1 MAAWTNLLVKELRL
15 GRKFFFGGIIFAA
28 LMAVLAIG
36 FAAYYP
42 YGVASIM
49 FFAGSLVIVFY
60 LLAYLII
67 SFSNERSSYS
77 SWMQMPLPGWSLI
90 TAKIVAGLISM
101 LITMIVVLLL
111 TATVMA
117 FDGEPDI
124 MGLIED
130 SGGLVE
136 VEITVEDMD
145 DINIGAEII
154 NYITDHYLQLTLAF
168 APFWIGAAIALAGW
182 YLIYYFSRST
192 LNRWI
197 GRWSILAGIAAV
209 ILCLRLYGLLEQSIV
224 MTWFEWGTVPI
235 AKTNFIAGDI
245 ILDLDLHTVYFGH
258 LLFDLILVG
267 LVVYACGWLLDK
279 KVEVR

>member
-1 MAAWTNLLVKELRL
+1 MATWTNLLVKELKL
-15 GRKFFFGGIIFAA
+15 GRKFLFGGIIFAV

-42 YGVASIM
+42 YGVASIL

-67 SFSNERSSYS
+67 SFSNERNSYS

-130 SGGLVE
+130 NGGFVE

-145 DINIGAEII
+145 DINIGVEII

-168 APFWIGAAIALAGW
+168 APFWIGAAIALAGL
-182 YLIYYFSRST
+182 YLIYYFSRFT

-197 GRWSILAGIAAV
+197 GRWSILAGIAVV

-224 MTWFEWGTVPI
+224 MKWFEWGTVPI

-258 LLFDLILVG
+258 LVFDLILVG